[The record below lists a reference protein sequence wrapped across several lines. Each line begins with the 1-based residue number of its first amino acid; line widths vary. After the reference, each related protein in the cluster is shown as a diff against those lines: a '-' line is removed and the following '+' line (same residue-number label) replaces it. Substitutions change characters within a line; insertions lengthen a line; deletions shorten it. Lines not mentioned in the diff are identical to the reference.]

1 MYRKKTYSFIRGILS
16 MFRRSYILL
25 SNQNVLL
32 LLHHL
37 SGLGNNVTHSDA
49 AIELLVLLYRI

>member
-25 SNQNVLL
+25 SDQNVLP

>member
-25 SNQNVLL
+25 SDQNVLL
-32 LLHHL
+32 LLRHL

>member
-25 SNQNVLL
+25 SDQNVLF